1 MRIRLLAFATAAQ
14 ALGAAESEVE
24 VPDGATVGTLARLL
38 GDRHPELAAPAAS
51 APSRCTTR
59 SASPSCSAASSRS
72 MRARVASASG
82 S

>member
-38 GDRHPELAAPAAS
+38 GERYPPLGEAAARLAFAVDGELARPE
-51 APSRCTTR
+51 
-59 SASPSCSAASSRS
+59 
-72 MRARVASASG
+72 RALAEGCEVALLPPVSG
-82 S
+82 G